1 MNREM
6 LKECI
11 ADAKTIRESAIA
23 NAKLALEEA
32 FTPQL
37 TAMFAE
43 RLNELELE
51 ESEATKKPVDEYGIE
66 EEITIDETFNLE
78 ELLAELEMEEGQDPT
93 MEGEDMEEPVDEN
106 LMLEEMSDEEIEEL
120 VMKTIEDM
128 IASGKLMA
136 GEESEDEDMDDMDDM
151 EDIEG
156 EEEEEDEDINLEE
169 LLAEMDSMEEETSVE
184 EGVFD
189 VVKNIAKKF
198 VGQLTD
204 EQKKNREEL
213 IQATE
218 RQLKADKLDNGQ
230 PITAQ
235 SFLTYKEGDGD
246 DLKTQIAKFVDAEKT
261 DAKNTNFKGKFDTRS
276 GSEGGVVLVWKPELS
291 TLQKI
296 ATGTSGQTTGGGSGA
311 KAAAFE
317 VELEEAYAAI
327 AELRNEL
334 NEINLLNAKLLY
346 TNKIFKAKNLTES
359 EKIKVLN
366 TFDKAET
373 VKEVKLVFETLTESF
388 KATTAKKNPIKES
401 LGSASKTISTATPKQ
416 PIIESNEAF
425 ARMQKLAG
433 LRK

>member
-51 ESEATKKPVDEYGIE
+51 ESEATKDPVDEYSME
-66 EEITIDETFNLE
+66 EETIKVDETFNLE
-78 ELLAELEMEEGQDPT
+78 ELLAELEMEEGQDLT
-93 MEGEDMEEPVDEN
+93 MEGDDTEESSDED
-106 LMLEEMSDEEIEEL
+106 LMFDEMSDAEIEKY
-120 VMKTIEDM
+120 VTKVIDDM
-128 IASGKLMA
+128 IASGKIMA
-136 GEESEDEDMDDMDDM
+136 GEEAEDEDMEDMEDMDMDDM
-151 EDIEG
+151 G
-156 EEEEEDEDINLEE
+156 GEEEDEDINLEE
-169 LLAEMDSMEEETSVE
+169 LLAEIDSVE
-184 EGVFD
+184 ESEQLNEAMPEILQAIMAQFSDAKEFFKGLYDIIQQGGDPELYMVEKGQNPAILGAVGSALTFGVLLARVFGQE
-189 VVKNIAKKF
+189 VVDK
-198 VGQLTD
+198 
-204 EQKKNREEL
+204 
-213 IQATE
+213 
-218 RQLKADKLDNGQ
+218 LKAFYQK
-230 PITAQ
+230 
-235 SFLTYKEGDGD
+235 Y
-246 DLKTQIAKFVDAEKT
+246 
-261 DAKNTNFKGKFDTRS
+261 GK
-276 GSEGGVVLVWKPELS
+276 
-291 TLQKI
+291 
-296 ATGTSGQTTGGGSGA
+296 GA
-311 KAAAFE
+311 KSTTEAPPTE
-317 VELEEAYAAI
+317 MEETI

-334 NEINLLNAKLLY
+334 NEVNLLNAKLLY

-416 PIIESNEAF
+416 PIIEVNEAF
-425 ARMQKLAG
+425 ARMQRLAG
-433 LRK
+433 LKK

>member
-51 ESEATKKPVDEYGIE
+51 ESEATKPVDEYSME
-66 EEITIDETFNLE
+66 EETIKVDETFNLE
-78 ELLAELEMEEGQDPT
+78 ELLAELEMEEGQDLT
-93 MEGEDMEEPVDEN
+93 MEGDDTEESSDED
-106 LMLEEMSDEEIEEL
+106 LMFDEMSDAEIEKY
-120 VMKTIEDM
+120 VTKVINDM
-128 IASGKLMA
+128 IASGKIMA
-136 GEESEDEDMDDMDDM
+136 GEEAEDEDMDDMDDM
-151 EDIEG
+151 DDMG
-156 EEEEEDEDINLEE
+156 GEEEDEDINLEE
-169 LLAEMDSMEEETSVE
+169 LLAEINSEEVKEQIGVEGDVESDVALAGITITGALITLAYKLAAAKDKAEREKIMADIKKKQDELTSNIATQAKASVNITADQAAE
-184 EGVFD
+184 
-189 VVKNIAKKF
+189 IAKKGKGMLNTFLGKIKSF
-198 VGQLTD
+198 VS
-204 EQKKNREEL
+204 ENEED
-213 IQATE
+213 ATTE
-218 RQLKADKLDNGQ
+218 M
-230 PITAQ
+230 
-235 SFLTYKEGDGD
+235 
-246 DLKTQIAKFVDAEKT
+246 
-261 DAKNTNFKGKFDTRS
+261 
-276 GSEGGVVLVWKPELS
+276 
-291 TLQKI
+291 
-296 ATGTSGQTTGGGSGA
+296 
-311 KAAAFE
+311 
-317 VELEEAYAAI
+317 EETI
-327 AELRNEL
+327 NELRNEL
-334 NEINLLNAKLLY
+334 NEVNLLNAKLLY

-425 ARMQKLAG
+425 ARMQRLAG